1 MSLPAINI
9 KLAADLTDFLKSM
22 DLAQRTFKKVGD
34 NMMEMG
40 KTMSTY
46 VTAPLAGL
54 AAVSLKAA
62 GDMEALKNGLAS
74 VTKAGESVNKE
85 MTKLREVAKL
95 PGLGLKEV
103 VQGSINLQAIG
114 VSADDA
120 RKAMLAFGNAIA
132 SVGGGKDNFDLAIR
146 GFSQLRNAAKPLQQ
160 DLYQIANQLPQVN
173 SLLIEAFGT
182 SRAEDLAAMGIS
194 GKQLADFLVEGLG
207 KLPKVTGGINN
218 AFENL
223 KDTGF
228 AALATLGDA
237 INKNFGVS
245 ELLDKIANAIG
256 RMVSAFE
263 NLDGPSQKM
272 VLMFGTLAAVAGP
285 LIATL
290 GFFVS
295 NILPALK
302 TGLNALMGTFS
313 LVNTTIA
320 GTVAALAILAY
331 SARLIVANW
340 ELVSTFWTRM
350 WLQMKLDMV
359 KFTIALET
367 MDWDALRRG
376 AWYAMKS
383 TWEAFVF
390 WLEKIW
396 DAWVWLTKPI
406 TSLIDGVVDSTTKS
420 FKKAVANINSETA
433 KIKPIETNETVDNLR
448 KLQKEIEKSLAATPV
463 VTFSQVITG
472 FKETAKSD
480 LNNLM
485 TWFNGT
491 GKEAEKMGQKVQ
503 NALGKANGGG
513 GGGGFKFKKLS
524 SDGTIAPTE
533 VKDPKVKGESMDNDN
548 DMQMMATG
556 TEAMAA
562 RIAAAMQSI
571 SASIAQAKADMIVN
585 FAEML
590 GAAITT
596 GSGFDAMPKMIF
608 DTFANLLT
616 QLGKIA
622 ISTGIGIAAINKAF
636 QSLNPV
642 VAIAAGVGLIAL
654 GAVIRSSVKNMGG
667 GGTAVPKYAKGGLA
681 YGPTIGMIGDNPNA
695 HIDPEVVAPLSK
707 LKGMIGGN
715 NQAVQVVGN
724 FRVQGPDLLL
734 AIKNA
739 EMRERGNS

>member
-223 KDTGF
+223 KDIGF
-228 AALATLGDA
+228 NALATLGDA
-237 INKNFGVS
+237 INKNFGVE
-245 ELLDKIANAIG
+245 ELLNKIANAIG
-256 RMVSAFE
+256 RMVDAFQ
-263 NLDGPSQKM
+263 NLSPGMQKI
-272 VLMFGTLAAVAGP
+272 VLGFGALLIAVGP
-285 LIATL
+285 LLTAL
-290 GFFVS
+290 GFLVS
-295 NILPALK
+295 NILPLLK
-302 TGLNALMGTFS
+302 TGLTVISAIFSPMG
-313 LVNTTIA
+313 LTIMA
-320 GTVAALAILAY
+320 VVAAVAALGYA
-331 SARLIVANW
+331 ARLIVESWTPIKFFFVRLWNEVLLSFANFNLKITAGINKLGSVFGK
-340 ELVSTFWTRM
+340 ELIPIDNGFQRM
-350 WLQMKLDMV
+350 
-359 KFTIALET
+359 A
-367 MDWDALRRG
+367 
-376 AWYAMKS
+376 
-383 TWEAFVF
+383 
-390 WLEKIW
+390 
-396 DAWVWLTKPI
+396 
-406 TSLIDGVVDSTTKS
+406 DSA
-420 FKKAVANINSETA
+420 KKALDE
-433 KIKPIETNETVDNLR
+433 
-448 KLQKEIEKSLAATPV
+448 TPV
-463 VTFSQVITG
+463 VKFSDVMASMANTVKG
-472 FKETAKSD
+472 D
-480 LNNLM
+480 LQGLM
-485 TWFNGT
+485 DWFNGT

-513 GGGGFKFKKLS
+513 SGGGFKFKKLS
-524 SDGTIAPTE
+524 SDGTIAPVD
-533 VKDPKVKGESMDNDN
+533 VKDPTVKAEKLDNDN
-548 DMQMMATG
+548 DMRMMATG

-562 RIAAAMQSI
+562 RIASAMQSI

-608 DTFANLLT
+608 ETFAGLLT

-622 ISTGIGIAAINKAF
+622 IQTGIGIAAINKAF
-636 QSLNPV
+636 QSLNPA

>member
-9 KLAADLTDFLKSM
+9 KLAADITDFLKSM

-34 NMMEMG
+34 DMMQMG

-103 VQGSINLQAIG
+103 VKGSINLQAIG

-173 SLLIEAFGT
+173 SLMIEAFGT

-223 KDTGF
+223 KDIGF
-228 AALATLGDA
+228 NALATLGDA
-237 INKNFGVS
+237 INKNFGVE
-245 ELLDKIANAIG
+245 ELLNKIANAIG
-256 RMVSAFE
+256 RMATWLSE
-263 NLDGPSQKM
+263 LDGPSQKI

-313 LVNTTIA
+313 LVNTTIV

-350 WLQMKLDMV
+350 WLQMKLDMI

-383 TWEAFVF
+383 TWEAFIF

-485 TWFNGT
+485 TWFKST
-491 GKEAEKMGQKVQ
+491 AVEAEKMGQKVE
-503 NALGKANGGG
+503 NALGKAKGGTS
-513 GGGGFKFKKLS
+513 GFKFKKLS
-524 SDGTIAPTE
+524 SDGTIAPVD
-533 VKDPKVKGESMDNDN
+533 VKDPTVKAEKLDNDN

-715 NQAVQVVGN
+715 NQAVQVVGS
-724 FRVQGPDLLL
+724 FRVQGQDLLL

>member
-22 DLAQRTFKKVGD
+22 ELAQRTFKKVGD

-46 VTAPLAGL
+46 VTAPLVGL

-114 VSADDA
+114 VSADEA
-120 RKAMLAFGNAIA
+120 RKAMLAMGNAIA

-182 SRAEDLAAMGIS
+182 SRAEDLAKMGIT

-237 INKNFGVS
+237 INKNFGIS
-245 ELLDKIANAIG
+245 ELLDKIAAAIG
-256 RMVSAFE
+256 RMVSSFE
-263 NLDGPSQKM
+263 KLSPGIQKI
-272 VLMFGTLAAVAGP
+272 VLGFGLLLAAVGP
-285 LIATL
+285 LLTAL
-290 GFFVS
+290 GFLVS
-295 NILPALK
+295 NILPLLK
-302 TGLNALMGTFS
+302 TGLTVISAIFSPMG
-313 LVNTTIA
+313 LTIMA
-320 GTVAALAILAY
+320 VVAAVAALGYA
-331 SARLIVANW
+331 ARLIYQAWDPIKNFFSNMWNHVLLSFANFHLKLVGGIKALAGMLGI
-340 ELVSTFWTRM
+340 ELNTAGNGFEQLAKSAQKALDETPATSFGDVMSSMAKTVKGD
-350 WLQMKLDMV
+350 LQGL
-359 KFTIALET
+359 
-367 MDWDALRRG
+367 MDW
-376 AWYAMKS
+376 
-383 TWEAFVF
+383 F
-390 WLEKIW
+390 
-396 DAWVWLTKPI
+396 
-406 TSLIDGVVDSTTKS
+406 
-420 FKKAVANINSETA
+420 NN
-433 KIKPIETNETVDNLR
+433 
-448 KLQKEIEKSLAATPV
+448 
-463 VTFSQVITG
+463 TG
-472 FKETAKSD
+472 T
-480 LNNLM
+480 
-485 TWFNGT
+485 
-491 GKEAEKMGQKVQ
+491 EAEKMGQKVS
-503 NALGKANGGG
+503 NSLGKA
-513 GGGGFKFKKLS
+513 GFKFRKLTS
-524 SDGTIAPTE
+524 EGSLAPADAQVKVSDPN
-533 VKDPKVKGESMDNDN
+533 VKGDTMNNPD
-548 DMQMMATG
+548 DMEMAATG
-556 TEAMAA
+556 FEQLAA
-562 RIAAAMQSI
+562 RIQAAMQS
-571 SASIAQAKADMIVN
+571 ATNAIAQAKTQIVID

-596 GSGFDAMPKMIF
+596 GSGFDEFPKMIF
-608 DTFANLLT
+608 STFANLLT

-622 ISTGIGIAAINKAF
+622 ISAGIAIEKIKESFLTFGGAG
-636 QSLNPV
+636 
-642 VAIAAGVGLIAL
+642 AIAAGIGLIAL
-654 GAVIRSSVKNMGG
+654 GAIVRSSVKNMGSG
-667 GGTAVPKYAKGGLA
+667 STSVPKYAQGGLA

-707 LKGMIGGN
+707 LKGMIGAGN
-715 NQAVQVVGN
+715 GQAVQVVGN
-724 FRVQGPDLLL
+724 FRVQGQDLLL